1 MRSSASI
8 CLKVEKSN
16 MKTPNDLRLGLAR
29 QWRNANQREARLLGP
44 GAWPISISIGK
55 PLPGIVAEQPDQV
68 RHHLSAWRGV
78 TIGEVAWETVN
89 YRHLKGDGKAGVQVP
104 THWTL
109 HKPSDWIS
117 AINEASITSEFATLS
132 DIIANVHEQF
142 RSLLVRKIYLTQN
155 LTAEEVIT
163 VADVAT
169 KLEPGMAKGLPLR
182 AINIAGIDTK
192 FLERHRTLITAM
204 LDIRFDGGVSE
215 TGLEDFLDATRS
227 AEQWLLLADLDGNL
241 LPFSTVRVRD
251 KEIQQTALP
260 GQRLLL
266 VENEQCLHLLPAMPD
281 TMVILGAGLNLNW
294 MNTGW
299 LQSRPVAYWGD
310 IDTWGFV
317 MLARARQQVP
327 GLTPLLMDK
336 QTFSNY
342 ASRHA
347 VAEPTHAAEEPPA
360 YLSASEQA
368 LYRELLTL
376 DRGRLEQ
383 EFLSLAEVSGAISAW
398 MRT

>member
-1 MRSSASI
+1 M
-8 CLKVEKSN
+8 KS
-16 MKTPNDLRLGLAR
+16 PNDLRLSLAR

-44 GAWPISISIGK
+44 GVWPINISIGK
-55 PLPGIVAEQPDQV
+55 PAPSIVAAQPDQV
-68 RHHLSAWRGV
+68 RRHLSAWHGV
-78 TIGEVAWETVN
+78 SIGEVAWETVN
-89 YRHLKGDGKAGVQVP
+89 YRHLKGDGKEGLQVP
-104 THWTL
+104 SHWTL
-109 HKPSDWIS
+109 QKPSEWIA
-117 AINEASITSEFATLS
+117 AISEASITSEFTRLS
-132 DIIANVHEQF
+132 EVIANVHEQF

-155 LTAEEVIT
+155 LMAEEVIT
-163 VADVAT
+163 IAAVAM
-169 KLEPGMAKGLPLR
+169 KLEPGQAKGLPLR

-204 LDIRFDGGVSE
+204 LDLRFDGGASE
-215 TGLEDFLDATRS
+215 TGLEDFLDAARS

-241 LPFSTVRVRD
+241 LPFDAVRVRD
-251 KEIQQTALP
+251 KEIYETAPP
-260 GQRLLL
+260 GRNLL
-266 VENEQCLHLLPAMPD
+266 VIENERCLHLLPAMPD
-281 TMVILGAGLNLNW
+281 TIVILGAGLNLNW
-294 MNTGW
+294 MRAGW

-310 IDTWGFV
+310 IDTWGLT

-336 QTFSNY
+336 QTFAGY

-347 VAEPTHAAEEPPA
+347 VAEPVHAGEEPPA

-383 EFLSLAEVSGAISAW
+383 EFLPVSVVSAAISAW
-398 MRT
+398 KRT